1 MKVIILIIG
10 LLIFNPFAK
19 GQDLE
24 KLLAEISS
32 NNNRLKALRELTDA
46 QKLSNKTELNP
57 ANPEI
62 EFNYLWG
69 DQPQL
74 GNRKDLKVVQSFD
87 FPTSYSHRSQI
98 AKLRNN
104 QSDLEYRREY
114 LSVMHSA
121 TQLYIEM
128 VYLNAYI
135 TELTSRTENSRILA
149 QAMELR
155 LQKGEANILEY
166 NKAILDYANQQRLLE
181 EQTSRRRVINTEM
194 EALNGGKAITVNSSE
209 PYLRNIEPDFEK
221 WYQTIMNS
229 NPDIRWIEEES
240 LINARMV
247 KLNTSLALP
256 KFTVGYMSESLPDE
270 QFSGITVGMTI
281 PLWEHRNTVKSSRL
295 RSMANQ
301 NLAADMQQQYYYTL
315 KANHEKV
322 ITLLNNA
329 KKYRSEVESHT
340 NADFLKRAFDSG
352 EISLIEYLT
361 ELTFYYESINQM
373 LSLEREAG
381 IAAAELLYYEK

>member
-46 QKLSNKTELNP
+46 QKLSNKTELNL

-98 AKLRNN
+98 SKLRNN

-128 VYLNAYI
+128 AYLNSYI
-135 TELTSRTENSRILA
+135 TELTSRTENSRVLA

-194 EALNGGKAITVNSSE
+194 VALNGGKAITVNSSE

-361 ELTFYYESINQM
+361 ELTFYYESIDQM